1 MVTPMTR
8 LLALLSLCVVPLL
21 AGCPICDPVAEVV
34 DDFAE
39 RCADG
44 PCRWTA
50 DAGAISQVPTFH
62 ESELGMRLEPA
73 TTATRSFRPTS
84 FGSRAPEA
92 LEVTA
97 LCDPGTMLRVSVA
110 GTDATVAADGGT
122 VTGSFRRSV
131 IVNEPDTELFQVY
144 RTTFSWP
151 PGAVVETA
159 EVETMGAGGCV
170 VDDIVL
176 TSQPG
181 C

>member
-1 MVTPMTR
+1 MNR
-8 LLALLSLCVVPLL
+8 LLLCLGLAFTPLL
-21 AGCPICDPVAEVV
+21 GGCPICDPVAEVV

-39 RCADG
+39 RCSDG

-50 DAGAISQVPTFH
+50 ESGAISLVPTFH
-62 ESELGMRLEPA
+62 ESELGMRLERS
-73 TTATRSFRPTS
+73 TVATRSFRPTS
-84 FGSRAPEA
+84 FGSRSPEA

-97 LCDPGTMLRVSVA
+97 RCDPGTMLRVSVA

-122 VTGSFRRSV
+122 VDESFRRSV
-131 IVNEPDTELFQVY
+131 IVNAPDTELFQVY
-144 RTTFSWP
+144 RTTFTWP
-151 PGAVVETA
+151 AGATTETA
-159 EVETMGAGGCV
+159 EVETMGDGGCV